1 MSHNVGYFEQ
11 PENVSRDYVLDLI
24 CEIAEENGDGYNGPM
39 HWHLEI
45 PPQESRTA
53 AEEKIKQLDNGWY
66 DDHAVRFYD
75 YSEAKPTKRI
85 EELKSRIAETREK
98 MRQYASD
105 HSVLKF
111 KAEFIGCAGCG
122 AKLPRK
128 LLHSDYCPVCR
139 HDMRSDTTLKKLE
152 EYGKKIE
159 QLADQIEEEKKKQP
173 KAKKVMWLIKYE
185 YHS

>member
-1 MSHNVGYFEQ
+1 MHNIGYIEK
-11 PENVSRDYVLDLI
+11 PENVNRSWVLDLI
-24 CEIAEENGDGYNGPM
+24 CDEACREGDGYSGPLK
-39 HWHLEI
+39 WHDEIQPLEN
-45 PPQESRTA
+45 RAA
-53 AEEKIKQLDNGWY
+53 AEEKLKQLDKGWY

-75 YSEAKPTKRI
+75 YSDAKPTKRI
-85 EELKSRIAETREK
+85 DELQKRIAETRDK
-98 MRQYASD
+98 MRVYAKE
-105 HSVLKF
+105 HSVLTF
-111 KAEFIGCAGCG
+111 KAEFIGCTGCG

-159 QLADQIEEEKKKQP
+159 QLADQIAEEKKKQP